1 MKSKPN
7 NIDEYIAACAPDVQ
21 TILQKVRATIWQAAP
36 EAEETISYGMPCFA
50 QNGNLVYF
58 AAWKNHLG
66 FYPSGSGIAHF
77 SPALSAYKGAKGSVQ
92 FPYALAIPYELIAQI
107 TQFRVQENLA
117 KKTKRKSP

>member
-107 TQFRVQENLA
+107 TQFRVQRIS